1 MICDHDTIAAPA
13 TAAGGALAVVRVSGG
28 EALTVCDRIFRGRTP
43 LAEAEGYTVHY
54 GHIMADG
61 RTLDD
66 VLVTVFRAPRSYTG
80 EDAAE
85 ISCHGSQYIVSE
97 ILRLLIA
104 AGARMAQPGE
114 FTIRAYLAG
123 KLDLSQ
129 AEAVA
134 DIIAS
139 SSRASHA
146 LAANQMRGGY
156 SEAFDTLR
164 EKLLHLTSLLELEL
178 DFSEE
183 EVEFAD
189 RTQLRDTMQRIKER
203 IDALRSSFSLGNAI
217 KEGVAVAIVGAPNV
231 GKSTLLNR
239 LLNEERAMVSDIAG
253 TTRDVIEERA
263 NIDGIVFRFLDT
275 AGIRSTNDTLEQ
287 MGIARTM
294 SSIERAQIIIRLI
307 DASQPDVS
315 ASDESSASG
324 QTVRKSAP
332 AVPSANSAAGT
343 QHPEFPLRPDQTLLT
358 VYNKIDKTPRFA
370 LPEGAVGISARNGNG
385 IDDLRRALRNAIDT
399 EALYHG
405 DTVIS
410 NSRHYEAL
418 TSASEAL
425 SLALDGLRNNLPTD
439 LLSEEIRQVIRHLS
453 GVTGQDIVPEDVLK
467 TIFSKFCIGK

>member
-104 AGARMAQPGE
+104 AGARMAHPGE

-189 RTQLRDTMQRIKER
+189 RTQLRDTMQRIRER

-307 DASQPDVS
+307 DASQPDI
-315 ASDESSASG
+315 SASG

-332 AVPSANSAAGT
+332 AVPSANSAAGA

-358 VYNKIDKTPRFA
+358 VYNKIDKTLRFA
-370 LPEGAVGISARNGNG
+370 LPEGVVGISARNGDG
-385 IDDLRRALRNAIDT
+385 IDDLRRALRNAVDT

-425 SLALDGLRNNLPTD
+425 SAALDGLRNNLPTD